1 MKGHYLHP
9 ADEAQ
14 HSRPHNDAKKALLLR
29 GALVNTPRML
39 LKSNKVKSYQSV
51 ILLKTHCESL
61 AAAAQLCSNTAGQ

>member
-51 ILLKTHCESL
+51 IVLK
-61 AAAAQLCSNTAGQ
+61 NTL